1 MTEEAPNFTEQSW
14 FVGQD
19 VKNKDSHVNLL
30 FDLKRVIAS
39 VGKTESWTVQ
49 MQFLVFVE
57 AANDTNARCRW
68 TGRSRWRR
76 TAAPRSAGRSPTA
89 PPSLWRAGTD
99 WKRAREGVSERGE
112 RNNKG
117 IQLLWTRQGQWLQSW
132 HCLSTLVRLLL
143 TQLNP
148 ALRLIWLLGAIRSRI
163 LMLIKSPAGT
173 EASTEKKKGSFVR
186 EPVWKSSCG
195 LCHSLTI
202 FRVEGADSAVFVL
215 AGGAPTQT
223 QFKLLQWFI
232 WTVPQR
238 RSAARTSVW
247 TGREC
252 SPSIMSRASA
262 GGRGRASLECTGW
275 GIRGGRSAP
284 CWPPPRSC
292 FPRAGLYP
300 EGSPLCYC

>member
-1 MTEEAPNFTEQSW
+1 
-14 FVGQD
+14 
-19 VKNKDSHVNLL
+19 
-30 FDLKRVIAS
+30 
-39 VGKTESWTVQ
+39 

-173 EASTEKKKGSFVR
+173 EASTEKKRGASWESPSGKVPAGSVT
-186 EPVWKSSCG
+186 PWQ
-195 LCHSLTI
+195 SLES
-202 FRVEGADSAVFVL
+202 RG
-215 AGGAPTQT
+215 PTQ
-223 QFKLLQWFI
+223 QYSSSPAELPPKHNLNFSSDLSEQC
-232 WTVPQR
+232 
-238 RSAARTSVW
+238 RSAAHTSVW

-275 GIRGGRSAP
+275 GIQGGRSAP

>member
-30 FDLKRVIAS
+30 FDLKSVIAS

-173 EASTEKKKGSFVR
+173 EASTEKKKGASWESPSGKV
-186 EPVWKSSCG
+186 PAGSVTPWQ
-195 LCHSLTI
+195 SLES
-202 FRVEGADSAVFVL
+202 RG
-215 AGGAPTQT
+215 PTQ
-223 QFKLLQWFI
+223 QYSSSPAELPPKHNLNFSSDLSEQC
-232 WTVPQR
+232 
-238 RSAARTSVW
+238 RSAAVLHVPPFELVESVAH
-247 TGREC
+247 
-252 SPSIMSRASA
+252 P
-262 GGRGRASLECTGW
+262 
-275 GIRGGRSAP
+275 
-284 CWPPPRSC
+284 
-292 FPRAGLYP
+292 
-300 EGSPLCYC
+300 